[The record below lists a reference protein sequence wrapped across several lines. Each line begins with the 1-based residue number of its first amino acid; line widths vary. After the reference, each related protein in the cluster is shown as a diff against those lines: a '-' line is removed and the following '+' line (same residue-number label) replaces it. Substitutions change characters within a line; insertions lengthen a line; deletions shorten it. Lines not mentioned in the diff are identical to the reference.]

1 MRSHSRATEW
11 PIVGR
16 HRGELMTTLRLILDE
31 LNSPSPA
38 SAYTRE
44 LARQLILTAPHGCSV
59 DGFISAS
66 PEPVYDDIAE
76 NLPGLATLH
85 KSALAR
91 RELRAA
97 WQHGFTRLPGSGMLH
112 APSPQAPLARH
123 DRLNDGDQIAVT
135 FHDTLAWTHPEA
147 LSTATVGWYK
157 AMAKRAQR
165 FADAIVVP
173 SHTVADQLSEF
184 VGFGDRI
191 RVISPA
197 ARPQVMPPADAAAT
211 AKRLQLAARYVLA
224 STSTGIDDPLGQLV
238 RSLRDIDSDVPLLVM
253 GVEPDD
259 EVLAAVVSEAGLTQG
274 RARGLGTLD
283 APDLALA
290 IQRASVFAYPNLEE
304 GFGMPMLEAMELG
317 TPVVHSD
324 DPALVELSGDA
335 GLAAARDDD
344 FSVTLGASLTAVLG
358 DNAVA
363 ERMRY
368 AGLDRAH
375 AFSWRS
381 AAEKVWQ
388 LHADL

>member
-1 MRSHSRATEW
+1 
-11 PIVGR
+11 
-16 HRGELMTTLRLILDE
+16 MTRLRLILDE
-31 LNSPSPA
+31 LNGPSA
-38 SAYTRE
+38 ANTYTRE
-44 LARQLILTAPHGCSV
+44 LARHLVLTAPSGCAV

-76 NLPGLATLH
+76 TMPGLATLH

-97 WQHGFTRLPGSGMLH
+97 WQHGFTRLPGSGMVH
-112 APSPQAPLARH
+112 APSPLAPLAKH

-147 LSTATVGWYK
+147 LSAATVAWYK

-173 SHTVADQLSEF
+173 SHTVADQLGEL
-184 VGFGDRI
+184 VGFGDRV

-197 ARPQVMPPADAAAT
+197 ARPRVVLPADADARAA
-211 AKRLQLAARYVLA
+211 RLNLNLRYVLA
-224 STSTGIDDPLGQLV
+224 ATSTGVDDPLRRLL
-238 RSLRDIDSDVPLLVM
+238 RSLRDVDSDVQLLVV
-253 GVEPDD
+253 GVDAGD
-259 EVLAAVVSEAGLTQG
+259 EALSGAVSEAGLPAG

-283 APDLALA
+283 DSDLAVA
-290 IQRASVFAYPNLEE
+290 IHRAAVFAYPNLEE
-304 GFGMPMLEAMELG
+304 GFGMPLLEAMELG

-324 DPALVELSGDA
+324 DPALVELSADA
-335 GLAAARDDD
+335 GLAAARGDG
-344 FSVTLGASLTAVLG
+344 FSGALAASLTAVLG
-358 DNAVA
+358 DAALA

-368 AGLDRAH
+368 SGLDRAH

>member
-1 MRSHSRATEW
+1 
-11 PIVGR
+11 
-16 HRGELMTTLRLILDE
+16 MTTLRLILDE
-31 LNSPSPA
+31 VATPSA
-38 SAYTRE
+38 AGNYTRE
-44 LARQLILTAPHGCSV
+44 LARQLMITAPHGCYV

-76 NLPGLATLH
+76 SLPGLTTLH

-97 WQHGFTRLPGSGMLH
+97 WQHGFTRLPGSGMVH
-112 APSPQAPLARH
+112 APSPLAPLAKH

-147 LSTATVGWYK
+147 LSTAAVGWYK

-173 SHTVADQLSEF
+173 SHTVADELTEF

-197 ARPQVMPPADAAAT
+197 ARPRVMLPADADERAE
-211 AKRLQLAARYVLA
+211 RLNLAARYVLA
-224 STSTGIDDPLGQLV
+224 STSLAIDEPLGQLV
-238 RSLRDIDSDVPLLVM
+238 RSLRDIDSDVTLLVV
-253 GVEPDD
+253 GIEPDD
-259 EVLAAVVSEAGLTQG
+259 EALATAVSEAGLTAG
-274 RARGLGTLD
+274 RARGIGTLD
-283 APDLALA
+283 ASDLAVA
-290 IQRASVFAYPNLEE
+290 IQRAAVFAYPNLEE
-304 GFGMPMLEAMELG
+304 GFGMPILEAMELG

-324 DPALVELSGDA
+324 DPALVELGGDA
-335 GLAAARDDD
+335 GLTAARGDD
-344 FSVTLGASLTAVLG
+344 FAGALAESLSAILG
-358 DNAVA
+358 DAALA

-368 AGLDRAH
+368 SGLDRAN
-375 AFSWRS
+375 AYTWRS

>member
-1 MRSHSRATEW
+1 
-11 PIVGR
+11 
-16 HRGELMTTLRLILDE
+16 MTTLRLILDE
-31 LNSPSPA
+31 LNSPSAA

-44 LARQLILTAPHGCSV
+44 LARHLILTAPHGCSV

-97 WQHGFTRLPGSGMLH
+97 WQHGFTRLPGSGMVH
-112 APSPQAPLARH
+112 APSPLAPLARH
-123 DRLNDGDQIAVT
+123 DRLNDRDQIAVT

-147 LSTATVGWYK
+147 MSPAAVGWYK

-165 FADAIVVP
+165 FADAVVVP
-173 SHTVADQLSEF
+173 SHTVADELTEL

-197 ARPQVMPPADAAAT
+197 ARPRVTLPADAEARAE
-211 AKRLQLAARYVLA
+211 RLNLASRYVLA
-224 STSTGIDDPLGQLV
+224 STTTGTDEPLGQLV
-238 RSLRDIDSDVPLLVM
+238 HSLRDVDSDVPLLVV

-259 EVLAAVVSEAGLTQG
+259 EALAAVVSEAGLTAG

-283 APDLALA
+283 ASDLAVA
-290 IQRASVFAYPNLEE
+290 IQRAAVFAYPNLEE
-304 GFGMPMLEAMELG
+304 GFGMPLLEAMELG

-324 DPALVELSGDA
+324 DPALVELGGDA
-335 GLAAARDDD
+335 GLAAARGDD
-344 FSVTLGASLTAVLG
+344 FAGALSASLTAVLG
-358 DNAVA
+358 DEALA
-363 ERMRY
+363 TRMRY
-368 AGLDRAH
+368 SGLDRAN
-375 AFSWRS
+375 AYTWRS